1 MPLRCAWSS
10 WRNFLKSKKKEFVL
24 SRQVL
29 RSGTA
34 IGALVREAEHA
45 ESKADFIHKMSI
57 ALKEANETL
66 YWLEL
71 LYQGEYIDKQ
81 SFDSIGFDSEELIKL
96 LTAIVKTSKSQNA
109 PNNYPFSIIHYP
121 LCQIASH
128 LSRRYAQGVSQRSG
142 VDFQDRQSA

>member
-1 MPLRCAWSS
+1 M
-10 WRNFLKSKKKEFVL
+10 
-24 SRQVL
+24 L

-71 LYQGEYIDKQ
+71 LYQGEFVDKQ
-81 SFDSIGFDSEELIKL
+81 SFQSIATDCEELIKL
-96 LTAIVKTSKSQNA
+96 LIAIVKTAKA
-109 PNNYPFSIIHYP
+109 
-121 LCQIASH
+121 
-128 LSRRYAQGVSQRSG
+128 GKRS
-142 VDFQDRQSA
+142 D